1 MADRYWV
8 GGTQTWDNVAGTK
21 WATTS
26 GGAGGA
32 SVPFSA
38 DNVIFDTNSGT
49 GTVTVNTV
57 NASCANFTVTAT
69 QAITIQSSGS
79 FSVSVYGSVFSL
91 VSGGSASVANLN
103 LNFVSATTLT
113 TNGKSIG
120 SMQIGATPAQVVQL
134 ADNLTITNG
143 FTLGQG
149 TFTTNNFN
157 TTTGSSFACTSN
169 TGTTATLNLGSST
182 VTVGTN
188 FTCSGAGTNTLN
200 LGSSTIVVKNTFSLA
215 ASGITLNAGTSTIS
229 FTTPN
234 GTPVLSATGYTF
246 NNVTFNSNTNYAL
259 TCSSCS
265 FNNLTIGNSTSS
277 TIRSMTV
284 SGNNIVTGTFQTA
297 STTPT
302 QRVFIQSD
310 TLGTA
315 RTFTCA
321 AVSLSDADFADIT
334 AAGVAAPFTG
344 TRLGNCKGNT
354 NITFPAAKTVYWN
367 LAGAQNWSAT
377 AWATSSGGTPAVNNF
392 PLAQDTAVFDNAGSV
407 TGNITIDRSWN
418 IGELNC
424 GTRSTTMRILVSST
438 PNCYG
443 NVTLDIAGVRGLNA
457 INGAFN
463 FCGRNTQTVT
473 TNANKWGSG
482 LQINSVGGT
491 VILADDFYDDNS
503 GSGTI
508 LTAGTLNANNKNI
521 NTYTFTLGASSNSK
535 SLLMGSGT
543 FTIAGYGT
551 VFDVETNASGFTL
564 TANTS
569 TIKLSNEEA
578 FSKTFRGNGNTFY
591 NLLFAGS
598 GYNPS
603 GYTFNIFG
611 SNTFNSVTNTV
622 IANISIIID
631 GDTTVGSWNVSGYSS
646 LARVTLSSRVSGAFG
661 QRTITKTG
669 GGTINV
675 NYCSISYSRVLPAGI
690 AFATNSIDG
699 GNNTNWSF
707 IATPSS
713 GSGLAL
719 FK

>member
-8 GGTQTWDNVAGTK
+8 GGTQTWDNVVGTK

-32 SVPFSA
+32 SVPNGG

-49 GTVTVNTV
+49 GTVTVDVV
-57 NASCANFTVTAT
+57 NASCANFTLTAT
-69 QAITIQSSGS
+69 QALLIQSSGS
-79 FSVSVYGSVFSL
+79 FDVDVNGSVLSL
-91 VSGGSASVANLN
+91 VAGGSASVAFLR
-103 LNFVSATTLT
+103 FRFSSATTLT
-113 TNGKSIG
+113 TNGKAIG
-120 SMQIGATPAQVVQL
+120 NMQIGASPATVIQL

-143 FTLGQG
+143 FTLDQG

-157 TTTGSSFACTSN
+157 VTVGANFSCS
-169 TGTTATLNLGSST
+169 GLATQTVNLGSST
-182 VTVGTN
+182 VEVN
-188 FTCSGAGTNTLN
+188 
-200 LGSSTIVVKNTFSLA
+200 NTFSLA
-215 ASGITLNAGTSTIS
+215 ASNITFNAGTSTIS

-234 GTPVLSATGYTF
+234 GAPVLSATGRTF
-246 NNVTFNSNTNYAL
+246 NNVTFNSNTNYTL
-259 TCSSCS
+259 TCSSCT
-265 FNNLTIGNSTSS
+265 FNNLTVGNSTSF

-284 SGNNIVTGTFQTA
+284 SGNNTVTGTFQTA
-297 STTPT
+297 STTAT
-302 QRVFIQSD
+302 QRVFIQSN

-321 AVSLSDADFADIT
+321 AVSLADADFADIT
-334 AAGVAAPFTG
+334 AAGAASPFTG
-344 TRLGNCKGNT
+344 TRLGDCKGNT

-377 AWATSSGGTPAVNNF
+377 AWASSSGGSPNVNNF

-407 TGNITIDRSWN
+407 TGDITINRGWN

-424 GTRSTTMRILVSST
+424 GTRTTSMRIIVSSPT
-438 PNCYG
+438 SPNCYG
-443 NVTLDIAGVRGLNA
+443 NVTLDNGGVRGFSA
-457 INGAFN
+457 ILGAFN

-473 TNANKWGSG
+473 SNAQKWSNG
-482 LQINSVGGT
+482 LLINSIGGT
-491 VILADDFYDDNS
+491 VILADDFYDDSS
-503 GSGTI
+503 GGTV
-508 LTAGTLNANNKNI
+508 LTAGTLDLNDKNI
-521 NTYTFTLGASSNSK
+521 STYTFSLGSSSSPK
-535 SLLMGSGT
+535 SLLMRSGT
-543 FTIAGYGT
+543 WENTGNSWN
-551 VFDVETNASGFTL
+551 VETNASGFTL
-564 TANTS
+564 NAGTS
-569 TIKLSNEEA
+569 TLKFLLST
-578 FSKTFRGNGNTFY
+578 TFRGNGNTFY
-591 NLLFAGS
+591 NLIFVGA

-603 GYTFNIFG
+603 TTTFTIFG
-611 SNTFNSVTNTV
+611 SNTFNSVTSTIKGNC
-622 IANISIIID
+622 NITID
-631 GDTTVGSWNVSGYSS
+631 GDTTVGAWNVSGYSS
-646 LARVTLSSRVSGAFG
+646 LARVTLSSRVGGLFG

-675 NYCSISYSRVLPAGI
+675 DYCNISYSQVLPAGI

>member
-8 GGTQTWDNVAGTK
+8 GGTGTWDNVAGTK

-69 QAITIQSSGS
+69 QALSIQSSGS
-79 FSVSVYGSVFSL
+79 YSVGVNGSVFSL

-103 LNFVSATTLT
+103 FNFVSATTLT
-113 TNGKSIG
+113 TNGKAIG
-120 SMQIGATPAQVVQL
+120 KMDIGALPAQVVEL
-134 ADNLTITNG
+134 ADNLTITNS
-143 FTLGQG
+143 FTLDQG
-149 TFTTNNFN
+149 TFTTNGFN
-157 TTTGSSFACTSN
+157 
-169 TGTTATLNLGSST
+169 

-188 FTCSGAGTNTLN
+188 FVCSGLSTQTLN
-200 LGSSTIVVKNTFSLA
+200 LGASTVSVKNTFSLP
-215 ASGITLNAGTSTIS
+215 SSNLTFNPGTSTIS
-229 FTTPN
+229 FNQNN

-246 NNVTFNSNTNYAL
+246 NNVTFNGNTDYTL
-259 TCSSCS
+259 TCSSCT
-265 FNNLTIGNSTSS
+265 FNNLTIGNNNTF
-277 TIRSMTV
+277 TILNMTV
-284 SGNNIVTGTFQTA
+284 SGNNTVTGTFQTA
-297 STTPT
+297 STTAT
-302 QRVFIQSD
+302 QRVFIKSN

-334 AAGVAAPFTG
+334 AAGAAAPFTG
-344 TRLGNCKGNT
+344 TRLGDCKGNT
-354 NITFPAAKTVYWN
+354 SITFPAAKTVYWN

-377 AWATSSGGTPAVNNF
+377 AWATSSGGTPGVNNF
-392 PLAQDTAVFDNAGSV
+392 PLAQDTAVFDDAGSV
-407 TGNITIDRSWN
+407 TGNITINRSWN

-424 GTRSTTMRILVSST
+424 GTRTTSMRIIASST

-443 NVTLDIAGVRGLNA
+443 NVTLDIAGVRVLNA
-457 INGAFN
+457 ISGPFN

-473 TNANKWGSG
+473 SNANKWGNG
-482 LQINSVGGT
+482 LRINSIGGT
-491 VILADDFYDDNS
+491 VILADDFYDDSS
-503 GSGTI
+503 GGTV
-508 LTAGTLNANNKNI
+508 LTAGTFNANNKNI
-521 NTYTFTLGASSNSK
+521 NTYTFTLGSSSSSK

-543 FTIAGYGT
+543 WTITGT
-551 VFDVETNASGFTL
+551 GNVWDVETNASGFTL
-564 TANTS
+564 NVGTS
-569 TIKLSNEEA
+569 TIKLFNQEGV
-578 FSKTFRGNGNTFY
+578 SKIFRGNGNTFY
-591 NLLFAGS
+591 NLLFSGS
-598 GYNPS
+598 G
-603 GYTFNIFG
+603 GYSSTTNNFAIFG
-611 SNTFNSVTNTV
+611 SNTFNSVTSTI
-622 IANISIIID
+622 IANCNITID

-675 NYCSISYSRVLPAGI
+675 DYCSISYSRVLPAGI

-713 GSGLAL
+713 GGGLAL

>member
-8 GGTQTWDNVAGTK
+8 GGTQTWDNVVGTK

-32 SVPFSA
+32 SVPNGG

-49 GTVTVNTV
+49 GTVTVDVV
-57 NASCANFTVTAT
+57 NASCANFTLTAT
-69 QAITIQSSGS
+69 QALLIQSSGS
-79 FSVSVYGSVFSL
+79 FDVDVNGSVLSL
-91 VSGGSASVANLN
+91 VAGGSASVAFLR
-103 LNFVSATTLT
+103 FRFSSATTLT
-113 TNGKSIG
+113 TNGKAIG
-120 SMQIGATPAQVVQL
+120 NMQIGALPATVIQL
-134 ADNLTITNG
+134 ADNLTITNS
-143 FTLGQG
+143 FDLTQG

-157 TTTGSSFACTSN
+157 
-169 TGTTATLNLGSST
+169 

-188 FTCSGAGTNTLN
+188 FFCSGSSTRTLN
-200 LGSSTIVVKNTFSLA
+200 LGSSTIEVYNTFLLTA
-215 ASGITLNAGTSTIS
+215 TGLTFNVGTSTIS

-234 GTPVLSATGYTF
+234 GAPVLSATGYTF
-246 NNVTFNSNTNYAL
+246 NNVIFNSNTNYAL
-259 TCSSCS
+259 TCSSCT
-265 FNNLTIGNSTSS
+265 FNNLTVGNSTSF

-284 SGNNIVTGTFQTA
+284 SGDNTVTGTFQTA
-297 STTPT
+297 STTAT
-302 QRVFIQSD
+302 QRVFIQSN

-321 AVSLSDADFADIT
+321 AVSLADADFADIT
-334 AAGVAAPFTG
+334 AAGAAAPFTG
-344 TRLGNCKGNT
+344 TRLGDCKGNT

-392 PLAQDTAVFDNAGSV
+392 PLAQDTAIFDNAGSV
-407 TGNITIDRSWN
+407 TGNITINRSWN

-424 GTRSTTMRILVSST
+424 GTRTTSMRIIVSFT

-443 NVTLDIAGVRGLNA
+443 NVTLDNGGVRGFSA
-457 INGAFN
+457 IQGSFN
-463 FCGRNTQTVT
+463 FCGRNTQTIT
-473 TNANKWGSG
+473 SNSNKWSTG
-482 LQINSVGGT
+482 LRINSIGGT
-491 VILADDFYDDNS
+491 VILADDFNDDFS
-503 GSGTI
+503 SGTV
-508 LTAGTLNANNKNI
+508 LTAGTFNANNKNI
-521 NTYTFTLGASSNSK
+521 TTATFTLGSSSSSK

-543 FTIAGYGT
+543 WQLDGTGT
-551 VFDVETNASGFTL
+551 VWDVETNASGFTL
-564 TANTS
+564 NAGTS
-569 TIKLSNEEA
+569 TIKIF
-578 FSKTFRGNGNTFY
+578 FSSTFRGNSNTYY
-591 NLLFAGS
+591 NLSFVGT

-603 GYTFNIFG
+603 TTTFNIYG
-611 SNTFNSVTNTV
+611 SNTFNSVTSTIKGNC
-622 IANISIIID
+622 NITID
-631 GDTTVGSWNVSGYSS
+631 GDTTVGTWNVSGYSS
-646 LARVTLSSRVSGAFG
+646 LSRVTLSSRVGGLFG

-675 NYCSISYSRVLPAGI
+675 DYCSISYSRVLPAGI
-690 AFATNSIDG
+690 AFATNSING

>member
-1 MADRYWV
+1 V
-8 GGTQTWDNVAGTK
+8 GTK

-32 SVPFSA
+32 SVPSVG

-91 VSGGSASVANLN
+91 VSGGSASVANLRF
-103 LNFVSATTLT
+103 NFNSATTLT
-113 TNGKSIG
+113 TNGKAIG
-120 SMQIGATPAQVVQL
+120 NMQLGALPANVIQL

-143 FTLGQG
+143 FTLDQG

-157 TTTGSSFACTSN
+157 VTV
-169 TGTTATLNLGSST
+169 GTNFSCSGLATQTVNLGSST
-182 VTVGTN
+182 VE
-188 FTCSGAGTNTLN
+188 
-200 LGSSTIVVKNTFSLA
+200 VKNTFSLA
-215 ASGITLNAGTSTIS
+215 VSNITFNASTSTIS

-284 SGNNIVTGTFQTA
+284 SGNNTVTGTFQTT

-302 QRVFIQSD
+302 QRVFIQSN

-334 AAGVAAPFTG
+334 AAGVASPFTG
-344 TRLGNCKGNT
+344 TRLGDCKGNT

-424 GTRSTTMRILVSST
+424 GTRSTTMRILASAT

-457 INGAFN
+457 INGPFN
-463 FCGRNTQTVT
+463 FCGRNTQTIT
-473 TNANKWGSG
+473 SNANKWGNG
-482 LQINSVGGT
+482 LQINSIGGT
-491 VILADDFYDDNS
+491 VILADDFYDD
-503 GSGTI
+503 GGGGTI
-508 LTAGTLNANNKNI
+508 LTTGTFNANNKNI
-521 NTYTFTLGASSNSK
+521 TTYTFTLGASSSSK
-535 SLLMGSGT
+535 SLVMGSGT
-543 FTIAGYGT
+543 FTITGYGT

-569 TIKLSNEEA
+569 TIKLSNEDA

-622 IANISIIID
+622 IANINVTID
-631 GDTTVGSWNVSGYSS
+631 GNTTVGSWNVSGYSS
-646 LARVTLSSRVSGAFG
+646 LARVTLSSRVGGLFG

-675 NYCSISYSRVLPAGI
+675 NYCNISYSQVLPAGI

-719 FK
+719 FR

>member
-32 SVPFSA
+32 SVPFSG

-69 QAITIQSSGS
+69 QALSIQSSGS
-79 FSVSVYGSVFSL
+79 FHVGVNGSVLSL
-91 VSGGSASVANLN
+91 VAGGSASVANLRF
-103 LNFVSATTLT
+103 NFSSSTTLT
-113 TNGKSIG
+113 TNSKAIG
-120 SMQIGATPAQVVQL
+120 NMQLGALPANVIQL
-134 ADNLTITNG
+134 ADNLTITEG
-143 FTLGQG
+143 FTLDQG

-157 TTTGSSFACTSN
+157 VTV
-169 TGTTATLNLGSST
+169 GTNFSCSGLATQTVNLGSST
-182 VTVGTN
+182 VE
-188 FTCSGAGTNTLN
+188 
-200 LGSSTIVVKNTFSLA
+200 VKNTFSLA
-215 ASGITLNAGTSTIS
+215 ASNITFNAGTSTIS

-234 GTPVLSATGYTF
+234 GAPVLSATGRTF
-246 NNVTFNSNTNYAL
+246 NNVIFNANTNYTL
-259 TCSSCS
+259 TCSSCT
-265 FNNLTIGNSTSS
+265 FNNLTVGNNNSF
-277 TIRSMTV
+277 TILSMTV
-284 SGNNIVTGTFQTA
+284 SGNNTVTGTFQTT
-297 STTPT
+297 STTAT
-302 QRVFIQSD
+302 QRVFIQSN

-321 AVSLSDADFADIT
+321 AVSLADADFADIT
-334 AAGVAAPFTG
+334 AAGAAAPFTG
-344 TRLGNCKGNT
+344 TRLGDCKGNT

-407 TGNITIDRSWN
+407 TGNITIDRAWN
-418 IGELNC
+418 IGELSC
-424 GTRSTTMRILVSST
+424 GTRSTTMRIIASST

-457 INGAFN
+457 IQGPFN
-463 FCGRNTQTVT
+463 FFGRNTQTVT
-473 TNANKWGSG
+473 SNANKWGNG
-482 LQINSVGGT
+482 LQINSIGGT
-491 VILADDFYDDNS
+491 VILADNFSDDLS
-503 GSGTI
+503 GGTV
-508 LTAGTLNANNKNI
+508 LTAGTLDLNNKTI
-521 NTYTFTLGASSNSK
+521 STYSFTLGSSSSSK

-543 FTIAGYGT
+543 WENTGNIWN
-551 VFDVETNASGFTL
+551 VETNASGFTL
-564 TANTS
+564 NAGTS
-569 TIKLSNEEA
+569 TLKFLLST
-578 FSKTFRGNGNTFY
+578 TFRGNGNTFY
-591 NLLFAGS
+591 NLIFVGA

-603 GYTFNIFG
+603 TTTFSIFG
-611 SNTFNSVTNTV
+611 SNTFNSVTSTIKGNCT
-622 IANISIIID
+622 ITID

-646 LARVTLSSRVSGAFG
+646 LARVTLSSRVGGLFG

-675 NYCSISYSRVLPAGI
+675 DYCDISYSQVLPAGI
-690 AFATNSIDG
+690 AFATNSING

>member
-8 GGTQTWDNVAGTK
+8 GGTGTWDNVAGTK

-69 QAITIQSSGS
+69 QALSIQSSGS
-79 FSVSVYGSVFSL
+79 YSVGVNGSVFSL

-103 LNFVSATTLT
+103 FNFVSATTLT

-120 SMQIGATPAQVVQL
+120 SMQIGALPAQVVQL
-134 ADNLTITNG
+134 ADNLTITNS
-143 FTLGQG
+143 FTLDQG
-149 TFTTNNFN
+149 TFTTNGFN
-157 TTTGSSFACTSN
+157 
-169 TGTTATLNLGSST
+169 

-188 FTCSGAGTNTLN
+188 FVCNGLSTQTLN
-200 LGSSTIVVKNTFSLA
+200 LGASTVSVKNTFSLP
-215 ASGITLNAGTSTIS
+215 SSNLTFNPGTSTIS
-229 FTTPN
+229 FNQNN

-246 NNVTFNSNTNYAL
+246 NNVTFNGNTDYTL
-259 TCSSCS
+259 TCSSCT
-265 FNNLTIGNSTSS
+265 FNNLTIGNNNTF
-277 TIRSMTV
+277 TILNMTV
-284 SGNNIVTGTFQTA
+284 SGNNTVTGTFQTA
-297 STTPT
+297 STTAT
-302 QRVFIQSD
+302 QRVFIKSN

-334 AAGVAAPFTG
+334 AAGAAAPFTG
-344 TRLGNCKGNT
+344 TRLGDCKGNT
-354 NITFPAAKTVYWN
+354 SITFPAAKTVYWN

-377 AWATSSGGTPAVNNF
+377 AWATSSGGTPGVNNF
-392 PLAQDTAVFDNAGSV
+392 PLAQDTAVFDDAGSV
-407 TGNITIDRSWN
+407 TGNITINRSWN

-424 GTRSTTMRILVSST
+424 GTRTTSMRIIASST

-443 NVTLDIAGVRGLNA
+443 NVTLDIAGVRALNA
-457 INGAFN
+457 ISGPFN

-473 TNANKWGSG
+473 SNANKWGNG
-482 LQINSVGGT
+482 LRINSIGGT
-491 VILADDFYDDNS
+491 VILADDFYDDSS
-503 GSGTI
+503 GGTV
-508 LTAGTLNANNKNI
+508 LTAGTFNANNKNI
-521 NTYTFTLGASSNSK
+521 NTYTFTLGSSSSSK

-543 FTIAGYGT
+543 WTITGT
-551 VFDVETNASGFTL
+551 GNVWDVETNASGFTL
-564 TANTS
+564 NVGTS
-569 TIKLSNEEA
+569 TIKLFNQEGV
-578 FSKTFRGNGNTFY
+578 SKIFRGNGNTFY
-591 NLLFAGS
+591 NLLFSGS
-598 GYNPS
+598 G
-603 GYTFNIFG
+603 GYSSTTNNFAIFG
-611 SNTFNSVTNTV
+611 SNTFNSVTSTI
-622 IANISIIID
+622 IANCNITID

-675 NYCSISYSRVLPAGI
+675 DYCSISYSRVLPAGI

-713 GSGLAL
+713 GGGLAL

>member
-8 GGTQTWDNVAGTK
+8 GGTQTWDNVVGTK

-32 SVPFSA
+32 SVPFSS

-49 GTVTVNTV
+49 GTVTVDVV
-57 NASCANFTVTAT
+57 NASCANFIVNAT
-69 QAITIQSSGS
+69 QALSIQSSGS
-79 FSVSVYGSVFSL
+79 FSVSVNGSVFSL
-91 VSGGSASVANLN
+91 VAGGAASVANLN

-120 SMQIGATPAQVVQL
+120 SMQIGAAPAQVVQL

-143 FTLGQG
+143 FILGQG

-157 TTTGSSFACTSN
+157 VTTGSNFACSSN
-169 TGTTATLNLGSST
+169 PGTTATLNLGSST

-188 FTCSGAGTNTLN
+188 FTCSGGGTNTLN

-215 ASGITLNAGTSTIS
+215 LVGITFNAGTSTIS

-234 GTPVLSATGYTF
+234 GTPVLSATGRTF
-246 NNVTFNSNTNYAL
+246 NNVTFNTNASYAL
-259 TCSSCS
+259 TCSSCT
-265 FNNLTIGNSTSS
+265 FNNLTVGNSTSF

-284 SGNNIVTGTFQTA
+284 SGNNTVTGTFETA

-334 AAGVAAPFTG
+334 AAGAAAPFTG
-344 TRLGNCKGNT
+344 TRLGDCKGNT
-354 NITFPAAKTVYWN
+354 NITFSAAKTVYWN
-367 LAGAQNWSAT
+367 LAGTQNWSAT
-377 AWATSSGGTPAVNNF
+377 AWATSSGGTPGVNNF

-407 TGNITIDRSWN
+407 TGIIIIDRSWN

-424 GTRSTTMRILVSST
+424 GTRTTSMRIIASST

-443 NVTLDIAGVRGLNA
+443 NVTLDIAGVRALNA
-457 INGAFN
+457 INGPFN

-473 TNANKWGSG
+473 SNANKWGNG
-482 LQINSVGGT
+482 LQINSIGGT
-491 VILADDFYDDNS
+491 VILADNFSDDLS
-503 GSGTI
+503 GGTV
-508 LTAGTLNANNKNI
+508 LTAGTFNANNKNI
-521 NTYTFTLGASSNSK
+521 TTATFTLGSSSSSK

-543 FTIAGYGT
+543 WELNGTGT
-551 VFDVETNASGFTL
+551 VWDVETNASGFTL
-564 TANTS
+564 NAGTS
-569 TIKLSNEEA
+569 TIKIF
-578 FSKTFRGNGNTFY
+578 FSSTFRGNSNTYY
-591 NLLFAGS
+591 NLSFVGA

-603 GYTFNIFG
+603 TTSFNIFG
-611 SNTFNSVTNTV
+611 SNTFNSVTSTIKGNC
-622 IANISIIID
+622 NITID

-646 LARVTLSSRVSGAFG
+646 LARVTLSSLVGGLFG

-675 NYCSISYSRVLPAGI
+675 DYCNISYSRVLPAGI
-690 AFATNSIDG
+690 AFATNSING

-713 GSGLAL
+713 GGALAL

>member
-8 GGTQTWDNVAGTK
+8 GNTIGQTTWDNVAGSK

-32 SVPFSA
+32 SVPNA
-38 DNVIFDTNSGT
+38 GDNVIFDTNSGT

-57 NASCANFTVTAT
+57 NASCANFTLTAT
-69 QAITIQSSGS
+69 QALLIQSSGS
-79 FSVSVYGSVFSL
+79 FDVDVNGSVLSL
-91 VSGGSASVANLN
+91 VAGGSASVAFLR
-103 LNFVSATTLT
+103 FRFSSATTLT
-113 TNGKSIG
+113 TNGKAIG
-120 SMQIGATPAQVVQL
+120 NMQIGALPATVIQL
-134 ADNLTITNG
+134 ADNLTITDS
-143 FTLGQG
+143 FDLTQG

-157 TTTGSSFACTSN
+157 VTVGANFSCTGSSTR
-169 TGTTATLNLGSST
+169 
-182 VTVGTN
+182 
-188 FTCSGAGTNTLN
+188 TLN
-200 LGSSTIVVKNTFSLA
+200 LGSSTIEVYNTFLLTA
-215 ASGITLNAGTSTIS
+215 TGLTFNVGTSTIS

-234 GTPVLSATGYTF
+234 GAPVLSATGYTF
-246 NNVTFNSNTNYAL
+246 NNVIFNSNTNYAL
-259 TCSSCS
+259 TCSSCT
-265 FNNLTIGNSTSS
+265 FNNLTVGNNNSA
-277 TIRSMTV
+277 TILSMTV
-284 SGNNIVTGTFQTA
+284 SGNNTVTGTFQTT
-297 STTPT
+297 STTAI
-302 QRVFIQSD
+302 QRVFIRSD

-321 AVSLSDADFADIT
+321 AVSLSDADFADIA
-334 AAGVAAPFTG
+334 AAGAASPFTG
-344 TRLGNCKGNT
+344 TRLGDCKGNT

-407 TGNITIDRSWN
+407 TGNITINRSWN

-424 GTRSTTMRILVSST
+424 GTKTTSMRIIASST

-443 NVTLDIAGVRGLNA
+443 NVTLDNGGVRGFSA
-457 INGAFN
+457 ISGSFN

-473 TNANKWGSG
+473 SNAQKWSNG
-482 LQINSVGGT
+482 LLINSIGGT
-491 VILADDFYDDNS
+491 VILADDFYDDSS
-503 GSGTI
+503 GGTV
-508 LTAGTLNANNKNI
+508 LTAGTFNVNNKNI
-521 NTYTFTLGASSNSK
+521 TTYTFTLGASSSSK

-543 FTIAGYGT
+543 WQLDGTGT
-551 VFDVETNASGFTL
+551 VWNVETNASGFTL
-564 TANTS
+564 NANTS
-569 TIKLSNEEA
+569 TIKIF
-578 FSKTFRGNGNTFY
+578 FSSTFRGNSNTYYDLSFV
-591 NLLFAGS
+591 GT

-603 GYTFNIFG
+603 TTSFNIFG
-611 SNTFNSVTNTV
+611 SNTFNSVTSTIKGNC
-622 IANISIIID
+622 NITID
-631 GDTTVGSWNVSGYSS
+631 GDTTVGAWNVSGYSS
-646 LARVTLSSRVSGAFG
+646 LARVTLSSRVGGLFG

-675 NYCSISYSRVLPAGI
+675 DYCSISYSRVLPAGI

>member
-1 MADRYWV
+1 V
-8 GGTQTWDNVAGTK
+8 GTK

-32 SVPFSA
+32 SVPFSG

-69 QAITIQSSGS
+69 QALSIQSSGS
-79 FSVSVYGSVFSL
+79 FSVSVNGSVFSL
-91 VSGGSASVANLN
+91 VAGGSASVANLFFLFN
-103 LNFVSATTLT
+103 SPKTLT
-113 TNGKSIG
+113 TNGKAIG
-120 SMQIGATPAQVVQL
+120 SVQIGAAPTQVIQL

-143 FTLGQG
+143 FTLDQG

-157 TTTGSSFACTSN
+157 VTVGANFSCS
-169 TGTTATLNLGSST
+169 GLATQTVNLGSST
-182 VTVGTN
+182 VEVN
-188 FTCSGAGTNTLN
+188 
-200 LGSSTIVVKNTFSLA
+200 NTFSLA
-215 ASGITLNAGTSTIS
+215 ASNITFNAGTSTIS

-234 GTPVLSATGYTF
+234 GTPVLSATGRTF
-246 NNVTFNSNTNYAL
+246 NNVTFNSNTNYTL
-259 TCSSCS
+259 TCSSCT
-265 FNNLTIGNSTSS
+265 FNNLTVGNSTSF

-284 SGNNIVTGTFQTA
+284 SGDNTVTGTFQTA
-297 STTPT
+297 STTAT
-302 QRVFIQSD
+302 QRVFIQSN

-321 AVSLSDADFADIT
+321 AVSLADADFADIT
-334 AAGVAAPFTG
+334 AAGAASPFTG
-344 TRLGNCKGNT
+344 TRLGDCKGNT

-407 TGNITIDRSWN
+407 TGNITVDRSWN

-424 GTRSTTMRILVSST
+424 GTRTTSMRIIVSST

-443 NVTLDIAGVRGLNA
+443 NVTLDIAGARPLSA
-457 INGAFN
+457 IQGSFN
-463 FCGRNTQTVT
+463 FCGRNTQTIT
-473 TNANKWGSG
+473 SNSNKWSTG
-482 LQINSVGGT
+482 LRINSIGGT
-491 VILADDFYDDNS
+491 VILADDFDDDFS
-503 GSGTI
+503 SGTV
-508 LTAGTLNANNKNI
+508 LTAGTFNANNKNI
-521 NTYTFTLGASSNSK
+521 TTATFTLGSSSSSK

-543 FTIAGYGT
+543 WELDGTGT
-551 VFDVETNASGFTL
+551 VWDVETNASGFTL
-564 TANTS
+564 NAGTS
-569 TIKLSNEEA
+569 TIKIF
-578 FSKTFRGNGNTFY
+578 FSSTFRGNSNTYY
-591 NLLFAGS
+591 NLSFVGT

-603 GYTFNIFG
+603 TTSFTIFG
-611 SNTFNSVTNTV
+611 SNTFNSVTSTIKGNC
-622 IANISIIID
+622 NITID
-631 GDTTVGSWNVSGYSS
+631 GNTTVGSWNVSGYSS
-646 LARVTLSSRVSGAFG
+646 LSRVTLSSRVGGLFG

-675 NYCSISYSRVLPAGI
+675 DYCDISYSQVLPAGI
-690 AFATNSIDG
+690 AFATNSING

-719 FK
+719 FR

>member
-8 GGTQTWDNVAGTK
+8 GGTQTWDNVVGTK

-32 SVPFSA
+32 SVPSVG

-57 NASCANFTVTAT
+57 NAACANFTVTAT
-69 QAITIQSSGS
+69 QALSIQSSGS
-79 FSVSVYGSVFSL
+79 FSVSVNGSVFSL
-91 VSGGSASVANLN
+91 VAGGSASVANLRF
-103 LNFVSATTLT
+103 NFNSATTLT
-113 TNGKSIG
+113 TNGKAIG
-120 SMQIGATPAQVVQL
+120 NMQLGALPANVIQL

-143 FTLGQG
+143 FTLDQG

-157 TTTGSSFACTSN
+157 VTVGANFSCTGSSTQ
-169 TGTTATLNLGSST
+169 TVNLGSST
-182 VTVGTN
+182 VE
-188 FTCSGAGTNTLN
+188 
-200 LGSSTIVVKNTFSLA
+200 VKNTFSLA
-215 ASGITLNAGTSTIS
+215 VSNITFNASTSTIS

-284 SGNNIVTGTFQTA
+284 SGNNTVTGTFQTT

-321 AVSLSDADFADIT
+321 AVSLTDADFADIT
-334 AAGVAAPFTG
+334 AAGAASPFTG

-377 AWATSSGGTPAVNNF
+377 AWANSSGGSPVVNNF

-407 TGNITIDRSWN
+407 TGNITVDRSWN

-424 GTRSTTMRILVSST
+424 GTRTTSMRIIASST

-443 NVTLDIAGVRGLNA
+443 NVTLDIAGVRALNA
-457 INGAFN
+457 INGPFN
-463 FCGRNTQTVT
+463 FCGRNTQTIT
-473 TNANKWGSG
+473 SNANKWGNG
-482 LQINSVGGT
+482 LQINSIGGT
-491 VILADDFYDDNS
+491 VILADDFYDD
-503 GSGTI
+503 GGGGTI
-508 LTAGTLNANNKNI
+508 LTTGTFNANNKNI
-521 NTYTFTLGASSNSK
+521 TTYTFTLGASSSSK
-535 SLLMGSGT
+535 SLVMGSGT
-543 FTIAGYGT
+543 FTITGYGT

-569 TIKLSNEEA
+569 TIKLSNEQA

-591 NLLFAGS
+591 DLLFAGS

-622 IANISIIID
+622 IANINVTID
-631 GDTTVGSWNVSGYSS
+631 GNTTVGSWNVSGYSS
-646 LARVTLSSRVSGAFG
+646 LARVTLSSRVGGLFG

-675 NYCSISYSRVLPAGI
+675 NYCNISYSQVLPAGI